1 MSRNIPDSSKKL
13 LQYIKESITLDESE
27 EEVISLS
34 YYIIEHLFD
43 LNKNEIILDR
53 SINISSSELKALHK
67 FLERINDHEPIQYI
81 IGEADFYDRKFVV
94 NPSVLIPRPETEELV
109 HLIISEYKGKKPKFA
124 DVGTGSGCIPVTL
137 AKELNGAKAYAIDFD
152 PRVIRTAK
160 QNSERHGVQ
169 VNFMLI
175 DVLRETFPLQSL
187 DFVVSNPPYVTYA
200 DRELMKANVTHHE
213 PATALYVKDE
223 DPLLFYRRIAEISAQ
238 SLKPEGKIYFEVNEK
253 YADDVKSLLEVM
265 DFEECQVVRDLNG
278 KDRIVHARLSNEAF
292 T

>member
-27 EEVISLS
+27 EELNSLS
-34 YYIIEHLFD
+34 YYIIDHLFKLD
-43 LNKNEIILDR
+43 KNEIILDR
-53 SINISSSELKALHK
+53 SINISSSELKELHK

-81 IGEADFYDRKFVV
+81 IGEADFYDRKFIV
-94 NPSVLIPRPETEELV
+94 NPSVLIPRQETEELV
-109 HLIISEYKGKKPKFA
+109 QLIIADQKGKKSKFA
-124 DVGTGSGCIPVTL
+124 DVGTGSGCIPITL
-137 AKELNGAKAYAIDFD
+137 AKELSGSKAYAIDFD

-160 QNSERHGVQ
+160 QNAEKHDVQ
-169 VNFMLI
+169 INFMLI
-175 DVLRETFPLQSL
+175 DVLRENFPLQSL

-200 DRELMKANVTHHE
+200 DRELMKANVTHYE

-253 YADDVKSLLEVM
+253 YAEDVKSLLEVM
-265 DFEECQVVRDLNG
+265 DYEDCIVVQDMNG
-278 KDRIVHARLSNEAF
+278 KDRIVHAKLSGEF
-292 T
+292 LT